1 MAKLPVVSGKTLVRA
16 LQRHGYVV
24 HRQRGSH
31 IIMKQTVP
39 PHRRAVVPNDPE
51 IAKGTLRQI
60 ARDAGLT
67 IDELIEMLRS

>member
-16 LQRHGYVV
+16 FQRHGYVIN
-24 HRQRGSH
+24 RQRGSH
-31 IIMKQTVP
+31 VIMKRTASP
-39 PHRRAVVPNDPE
+39 YRRVVIPNDPE

-67 IDELIEMLRS
+67 IAELIEMLAG